1 VRYSNGRNIAISLNV
16 PAGVSANCLQQLSLS
31 TGIVPYLGILL
42 RAAESAD
49 AMSVAHVHV
58 RSWQSAYR
66 GFLPNEYLD
75 QLRPEDRAQR
85 YDFATRDPRKPQTI
99 VAVEA
104 GLIRGFATT
113 APSRDPDLAGH
124 GELFALYVDP
134 DYWGR
139 GMGMALVS
147 AARHRLVG
155 LGFANALLWVLMGN
169 VRADRFYRSDQ
180 WTPDGLQRTDTVW
193 GMTVNEI
200 RYQRKL

>member
-1 VRYSNGRNIAISLNV
+1 VLSVDLGIAPV
-16 PAGVSANCLQQLSLS
+16 E
-31 TGIVPYLGILL
+31 PYMGILL

-49 AMSVAHVHV
+49 AMSVACVHV

-66 GFLPNEYLD
+66 GLLPKEYLD
-75 QLRPEDRAQR
+75 QLRPEERAQV
-85 YDFATRDPRKPQTI
+85 YDFATRDPRKAQTI

-113 APSRDPDLAGH
+113 APSRDQDLAGH
-124 GELFALYVDP
+124 GELCALYVDP

-147 AARHRLVG
+147 AARDRLVG
-155 LGFANALLWVLMGN
+155 MGFTNALLWVLIGN
-169 VRADRFYRSDQ
+169 VRADRFYQNDQ
-180 WTPDGLQRTDTVW
+180 WRPDGLQRTDTVW
-193 GMTVNEI
+193 GVTVNEI